1 MVSAL
6 SGPRLHSASKFWAN
20 FALAAPLHHSQIVS
34 HNQPFYKLHPLHY
47 WLSPFASL
55 AAQGFSRGPS
65 ACWRRAWKIWC
76 TLCHSTMHPG
86 IMSIST
92 PMAYAPKYL
101 PLWSIPKGADI
112 LGKWF
117 TPQTTSKLFRETHL
131 MIMFASLRSR
141 EWGIS
146 ADHQSHPE
154 LASRVNG

>member
-1 MVSAL
+1 MFYGVSFIRTKAAFSLKIL
-6 SGPRLHSASKFWAN
+6 SQLCTCCTF
-20 FALAAPLHHSQIVS
+20 APLTNCESQS
-34 HNQPFYKLHPLHY
+34 TFLQAA
-47 WLSPFASL
+47 PFASL

-131 MIMFASLRSR
+131 MIMFVSLRSR
-141 EWGIS
+141 E
-146 ADHQSHPE
+146 
-154 LASRVNG
+154 